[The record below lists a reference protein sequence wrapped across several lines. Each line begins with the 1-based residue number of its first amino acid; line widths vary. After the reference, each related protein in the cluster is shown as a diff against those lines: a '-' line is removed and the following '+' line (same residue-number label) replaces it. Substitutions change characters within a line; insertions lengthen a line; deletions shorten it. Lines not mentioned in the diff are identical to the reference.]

1 MQTAVPPKSPPKLPL
16 ISPSRWNCCHE
27 PDRLNVL
34 THHSGY
40 FNPTHLKK
48 NPNFPNKCSGKDCG
62 KMFVVKPKAA
72 VTAGE
77 YKVSTK
83 TPVHICCNASNSRH
97 AFCVFAHC
105 DDCHKKELERV
116 AVMVLYNQG
125 EKRGQEALDND
136 ASRKSKRARTA
147 SRRKI

>member
-1 MQTAVPPKSPPKLPL
+1 
-16 ISPSRWNCCHE
+16 
-27 PDRLNVL
+27 
-34 THHSGY
+34 
-40 FNPTHLKK
+40 
-48 NPNFPNKCSGKDCG
+48 
-62 KMFVVKPKAA
+62 MFVVKPKAA

-147 SRRKI
+147 SRRKQCAFKHNKLLLFLHVALAFVLGRVCDWIVWFVIHLFWANDSICPDSRAPLVMNSYCNA